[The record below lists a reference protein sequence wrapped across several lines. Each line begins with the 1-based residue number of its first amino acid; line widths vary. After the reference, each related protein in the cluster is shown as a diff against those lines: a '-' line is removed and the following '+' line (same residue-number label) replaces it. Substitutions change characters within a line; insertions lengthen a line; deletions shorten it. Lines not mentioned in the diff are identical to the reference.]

1 MVIFL
6 FRKNIISLQC
16 SNKKVMNIDLKNSY
30 IGNTFKNTD
39 GEICFLYYISD
50 SEIEY
55 KYDLMYCNG
64 DIFVYD
70 QNGICKEGSKPNLS
84 ELISEITVTEIEN
97 TLIEFGYDE
106 KYLNLLSSQRIVELY
121 IEELYG

>member
-1 MVIFL
+1 M
-6 FRKNIISLQC
+6 
-16 SNKKVMNIDLKNSY
+16 
-30 IGNTFKNTD
+30 
-39 GEICFLYYISD
+39 YYISD
-50 SEIEY
+50 SESEC
-55 KYDLMYCNG
+55 KYDLIYCNG

-70 QNGICKEGSKPNLS
+70 QNGICKEESKPNLS
-84 ELISEITVTEIEN
+84 ELISEITATEMEN